1 MSGRRGKSDSVR
13 AFAQLAVISAALA
26 GTSSI
31 ARAAKAPGPSASA
44 AAMPAASA
52 APAPPVSPG
61 PPASPASGAS
71 ASPRPLGLHASADGH
86 VTFVDRSAAG
96 PGLTAPEAAGFV
108 AGSPLAPNTPYD
120 LFSSAPLV
128 PGVAGV
134 TTLESTVTYT
144 ARGFAI
150 SLEGGL
156 GYVRGSETN
165 AAYWGGPLLPTLD
178 PHLGSQAFPYAIAFP
193 THAGGDDGT
202 ALRASI
208 LAGTLESAD
217 GNERLRAGYFD
228 LAQTEPFVFAP
239 PPVTSVNAAVAFAP
253 AESLGNGP
261 PNLDAWTP
269 EPSTLPLQGL
279 DATLRRGDATL
290 ELADASLPALPGT
303 PARLLDASLFFD
315 RGEGTTFRAQLTH
328 ITTGGL
334 PIFTTVPFGADPAYV
349 ASPLGYLPSSY
360 LGGQRQTIAG
370 AGAAFHV
377 STALAVDGRVDVGRT
392 WYDADG
398 VALPGTSAPGGY
410 YHAGLVKTAGRATAS
425 LDYYRMEP
433 RYAPAIL
440 PYGVPEN
447 QWSAAFAWPGQWLKS
462 NFQSIDNTVLGVN
475 REGYRLRYGVDGG
488 PLEVRLEYTDLRQI
502 EPETRASA
510 EQTGFLDGFYL
521 PQFPDAATL
530 GRQKRYGFWTA
541 WHPALGDFSLDVV
554 DDTLYRGFAANHP
567 EDAVSYE
574 VPQAVLTFARKL
586 SPDVLASA
594 SYGRYA
600 IKGAFGEPIDF
611 AERVFGLGLEFSETA
626 KSSVLVNFRRT
637 AFGGISTAPAAGISP
652 DFTSSQV
659 LVEQRVH
666 L

>member
-1 MSGRRGKSDSVR
+1 V
-13 AFAQLAVISAALA
+13 A
-26 GTSSI
+26 T
-31 ARAAKAPGPSASA
+31 ARPF
-44 AAMPAASA
+44 
-52 APAPPVSPG
+52 
-61 PPASPASGAS
+61 
-71 ASPRPLGLHASADGH
+71 GLHVATDGQ

-96 PGLTAPEAAGFV
+96 PGLTAPEAPGFIG
-108 AGSPLAPNTPYD
+108 GSPLAPNTPYD

-128 PGVAGV
+128 PGLAGV
-134 TTLESTVTYT
+134 TTLESTATYT
-144 ARGFAI
+144 ARGFAV
-150 SLEGGL
+150 SLTGGF
-156 GYVRGSETN
+156 GYVNGSETN

-178 PHLGSQAFPYAIAFP
+178 PHQGSQAFPYAIAFP
-193 THAGGDDGT
+193 THAGQDDVT
-202 ALRASI
+202 ALRTSI
-208 LAGTLESAD
+208 LSGSVESAD
-217 GNERLRAGYFD
+217 GAERLRAGYFD
-228 LAQTEPFVFAP
+228 LTQTEPFVFAP
-239 PPVTSVNAAVAFAP
+239 PAITRVNSAIAFAP

-269 EPSTLPLQGL
+269 EPATLPLQGL
-279 DATLRRGDATL
+279 DASVRRGDATF

-315 RGEGTTFRAQLTH
+315 RGEGTTFRAQISH

-334 PIFTTVPFGADPAYV
+334 PVFTTVPFGADPSYV
-349 ASPLGYLPSSY
+349 ASPVGYLPESY

-370 AGAAFHV
+370 FGATFHV
-377 STALAVDGRVDVGRT
+377 STQLALDGRTDVGRT

-398 VALPGTSAPGGY
+398 VAMPGTSAPGGY
-410 YHAGLVKTAGRATAS
+410 YHAGLVKTAGRVTAT

-462 NFQSIDNTVLGVN
+462 NFQSVDNTVLGVN
-475 REGYRLRYGVDGG
+475 RQGYRLRYYVDGG
-488 PLEVRLEYTDLRQI
+488 PLELHLEYTDLRQI
-502 EPETRASA
+502 EPETRATA

-530 GRQKRYGFWTA
+530 GRQKRYGFWSA
-541 WHPALGDFSLDVV
+541 WHPAIGDFTLDIV
-554 DDTLYRGFAANHP
+554 DDTLYRGFAAGHP

-574 VPQAVLTFARKL
+574 VPQAVLTFSRKL
-586 SPDVLASA
+586 SPGVLAST

-600 IKGAFGEPIDF
+600 IKGAFDEPIDF
-611 AERVFGLGLEFSETA
+611 AERVVGLGVEISETP

-637 AFGGISTAPAAGISP
+637 TFGGLSTAPATGISP
-652 DFTSSQV
+652 DFTSSQL